1 MLDVIIIGAGYGGM
15 STAALLAR
23 SGLKV
28 AVIEKSP
35 LVGGRA
41 NSYKDN
47 DGYTWEYGAHSLR
60 LAHKGFANQV
70 FKRLGDEIKFIPR
83 AEDSKLIF
91 KSRLWER
98 PEGPLGFLKNP
109 ILSWKA
115 RFLLLYFLIRIK
127 KTDPERWYDK
137 TLLDFYRTSL
147 SYKEL
152 EEFLPFFGMT
162 IMCPDPERVSAGEVI
177 DFLQRVLAAGIG
189 VGEPVGG
196 SSQLFSKLT
205 FHIQTHGEIRLNEE
219 VKSIQTNGNRIE
231 GVTTDQAS
239 YKARFVVY
247 AERLPLLFDIIDEGL
262 FSPEFVSYCTGI
274 EHSSSLIFD
283 FITDYPVV
291 DIRGSIIGV
300 DLPVWARFQS
310 NSDPSF
316 TPHGKYISTWGILL
330 PWDFDGDPEVV
341 QSTEKRLKITV
352 SKIFPHL
359 LPNLSRERKLIV
371 PVMNGNVLT
380 PAQSRPHRPSVRSSS
395 INGLYFVG
403 DTVQGDGCSG
413 DISFS
418 SAMKAAD
425 CILAEISQKTS

>member
-28 AVIEKSP
+28 VLIEKSP
-35 LVGGRA
+35 LIGGRA
-41 NSYKDN
+41 NSYKD
-47 DGYTWEYGAHSLR
+47 DEGYTWEYGAHSLR
-60 LAHKGFANQV
+60 LAHKGIANQV
-70 FKRLGDEIKFIPR
+70 FKRLGDEIQFIPK
-83 AEDSKLIF
+83 ADDSKLIF
-91 KSRLWER
+91 KSRLWDR

-109 ILSWKA
+109 MLSWKS
-115 RFLLLYFLIRIK
+115 RLYLLYLLIKIK
-127 KTDPERWYDK
+127 KTDPGKWYDK
-137 TLLDFYRTSL
+137 TLLDFYRTSFADP
-147 SYKEL
+147 EL

-162 IMCPDPERVSAGEVI
+162 IMCPDPGRVSAGEVI
-177 DFLQRVLAAGIG
+177 NFLQHVLAAGIG

-196 SSQLFSKLT
+196 SSQLFSKLS
-205 FHIQTHGEIRLNEE
+205 FHIQTHGEIRLNEK
-219 VKSIQTNGNRIE
+219 VTSIQINGDRAE
-231 GVTTDQAS
+231 GVTTDQAN

-247 AERLPLLFDIIDEGL
+247 AERLPLLFDLIDKNL
-262 FSPEFVSYCTGI
+262 FSQEFTSYCTRI

-300 DLPVWARFQS
+300 DIPVWARFQS

-330 PWDFDGDPEVV
+330 PWGFDGDPEIMEL
-341 QSTEKRLKITV
+341 TEKRLKITV

-380 PAQSRPHRPSVRSSS
+380 PGQSRPHRPSVRSSS
-395 INGLYFVG
+395 IRGLYFAG

-418 SAMKAAD
+418 SAMKVAD
-425 CILAEISQKTS
+425 CILAESS